1 MKEVKII
8 SEINDDNK
16 DDCNGYSIY
25 ALNSFL
31 ILIITFIICFYILYF
46 TSISFFDFLKEKNHI
61 DLTKFIE
68 YVKDCNNSIIYD
80 REKIYNK
87 YPYIALCLSAFNM
100 ERFIEK
106 NIFSI
111 INQSFQDFEIIIVND
126 ASEDE
131 TENIVKRM
139 QLDDDRIKLISH
151 SKNLG
156 VYRSRIESILNTK
169 SKFILLMN
177 PDVMY
182 MNENLFQDLYN
193 INIKQ
198 NFDIIEFS
206 VFQQCEGRNKIN
218 YPRNDNERHFHKFS
232 RDIIYQPELSSIL
245 FYLPGT
251 NKYSPIICRNIWNKL
266 IRKNI
271 FLQINNY
278 LGKEYYHKF
287 IISADDIIMN
297 IVSYQFANNYTNKN
311 IPGYLYTIRKDNNKI
326 DNENR
331 KLKEIRAM
339 NYLLYFKLFYK
350 YIHDYNQDINFLYFE
365 MNSLN
370 KFILELKESKMIQ
383 YKKIL
388 LSLINKILNE
398 KNVSVY
404 FKSYLENMLMYFK
417 Y

>member
-1 MKEVKII
+1 LKSFKKYI
-8 SEINDDNK
+8 K
-16 DDCNGYSIY
+16 DCKN
-25 ALNSFL
+25 
-31 ILIITFIICFYILYF
+31 
-46 TSISFFDFLKEKNHI
+46 SISYSK
-61 DLTKFIE
+61 
-68 YVKDCNNSIIYD
+68 
-80 REKIYNK
+80 EKIYNK
-87 YPYIALCLSAFNM
+87 YPYLALCLSAFNM

-106 NIFSI
+106 NLFSI

-131 TENIVKRM
+131 TENIIKKM
-139 QLDDDRIKLISH
+139 QLEDDRIKLISH

-169 SKFILLMN
+169 SKFILLMD
-177 PDVMY
+177 PDDMY

-193 INIKQ
+193 INVKQ

-206 VFQQCEGRNKIN
+206 VFQQYEGRNKIN

-232 RDIIYQPELSSIL
+232 KDIIYQPELSSIL

-251 NKYSPIICRNIWNKL
+251 NKYSPTICRNIWNKL

-287 IISADDIIMN
+287 IILADDMIMN
-297 IVSYQFANNYTNKN
+297 IVSYQFAKNYTNKN
-311 IPGYLYTIRKDNNKI
+311 IPGYLYTIRKDNIQI

-331 KLKEIRAM
+331 KLKDIRAM

-350 YIHDYNQDINFLYFE
+350 YIHDYNKDINFLYFE

-370 KFILELKESKMIQ
+370 KFILYLKESKMLHYKQIQ
-383 YKKIL
+383 
-388 LSLINKILNE
+388 INLMQQILNE

-417 Y
+417 N